1 MLQVYFSINTLNS
14 SDPLMH
20 PVHFFLQCLLCVNM
34 ANNWPCCSQLPETA
48 ESYMTRSKYISKGI
62 YIAQLTKVSLRPGSN
77 IKGSNYTSIECVK
90 LMADFLYCTC
100 IFVFLLT
107 MLL

>member
-34 ANNWPCCSQLPETA
+34 SNNWPCCSQLPETA
-48 ESYMTRSKYISKGI
+48 ESYI
-62 YIAQLTKVSLRPGSN
+62 YDS
-77 IKGSNYTSIECVK
+77 E
-90 LMADFLYCTC
+90 
-100 IFVFLLT
+100 
-107 MLL
+107 